1 MSEKEI
7 KLNENHLWVR
17 ADGYHHKIG
26 ISDYAQQEL
35 GEIVYVDLPD
45 VGDMI
50 EKGESFGEIES
61 TKTVSE
67 LIAPVS
73 GEVVEINENLEE
85 NPTIINEDPYGEGW
99 LIAVELSNPEEL
111 DDLMDLEEY
120 EKFIEEEE
128 Q

>member
-1 MSEKEI
+1 MDEKEI

-17 ADGYHHKIG
+17 SDGFHQKIG

-45 VGDMI
+45 IGDVI

-85 NPTIINEDPYGEGW
+85 NPTIINEDPYGDGW
-99 LIAVELSNPEEL
+99 LIAIEMSDPEEL
-111 DDLMDLEEY
+111 ENLMDLEEY

>member
-1 MSEKEI
+1 MNVKEI
-7 KLNENHLWVR
+7 KVSEKHLWVKS
-17 ADGYHHKIG
+17 DGFNLKIG

-45 VGDMI
+45 IGDII
-50 EKGESFGEIES
+50 EKGDSFGEIES

-67 LIAPVS
+67 LIAPVN
-73 GEVVEINENLEE
+73 GEVVEINENLED
-85 NPTIINEDPYGEGW
+85 NPTIINDDPYGDGW
-99 LIAVELSNPEEL
+99 LIGIELSNPEDL
-111 DDLMDLEEY
+111 DDLMDIEEY